1 MLTAKEVKQKYGDL
15 LLSIP
20 EVSGVGCPDGRFC
33 VYVTDEKTMNL
44 LKELL
49 VKKIDG
55 VTITF
60 RVTGK
65 FVAYSDKQKA

>member
-1 MLTAKEVKQKYGDL
+1 MLTVLGVKQKYGNL

-20 EVSGVGCPDGRFC
+20 EVSGVGCPDGKFC

-49 VKKIDG
+49 VKEIDG
-55 VTITF
+55 VAVTF
-60 RVTGK
+60 RVAGK
-65 FVAYSDKQKA
+65 SVAYSKE